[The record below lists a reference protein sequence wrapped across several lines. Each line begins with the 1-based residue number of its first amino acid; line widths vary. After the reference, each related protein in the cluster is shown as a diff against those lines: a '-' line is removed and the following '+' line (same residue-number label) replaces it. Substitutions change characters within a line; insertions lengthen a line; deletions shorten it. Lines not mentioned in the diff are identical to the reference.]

1 MKWGQQAARVL
12 VGVAIIAVVWL
23 LLWAD
28 YRSAQS
34 ENGDPPFQAEFELTD
49 HSGMVRTQED
59 FEGRWMLVFFG
70 FSNCP
75 DVCPTTLAEVAVVM
89 DRLGENAQ
97 RVQPL
102 FISIDPTRDTPARL
116 AEYVPRFGADIIGL
130 TGTPDQ
136 IERTAKTFY
145 VYYEKVEEANAPG
158 GYAMGHSSQLFLFD
172 PDAGYAHSWQYG
184 TSAEEILSDLEG
196 YIRR

>member
-34 ENGDPPFQAEFELTD
+34 ENGDPAFQAEFELTD
-49 HSGMVRTQED
+49 HSGMVQTQED

-97 RVQPL
+97 LVQPL

-136 IERTAKTFY
+136 IERTAKAFY